1 VQEQAQRL
9 KGDRTHAAEACH
21 VGFEPFAAAPTL
33 FAPRRLSASLRHC
46 VIASLRRC
54 SLTLGI
60 PTRSGQGYGQ
70 AMGIKDIGPRPQ
82 SFDLETETLEN
93 PNYRTVAWSGTY
105 LQVTLMSIPVNGEI
119 GLEKHP
125 DTDQFIRLDRGRGRA
140 QMGPAKDEL
149 TFDQEVTDGWCIL
162 VPAGS
167 WHNVTNIGDE
177 PMQVYTVYAPQ
188 HHKPGKVH
196 QTKEVADTDTDDEP
210 AEWSVQPPAAA
221 DEHA

>member
-1 VQEQAQRL
+1 MATMFGGRQSKDPGNADERMSEKGMRCPASVRQRHQT
-9 KGDRTHAAEACH
+9 GRTP
-21 VGFEPFAAAPTL
+21 GSTL
-33 FAPRRLSASLRHC
+33 
-46 VIASLRRC
+46 
-54 SLTLGI
+54 
-60 PTRSGQGYGQ
+60 TRPGRGYGQ
-70 AMGIKDIGPRPQ
+70 SMSIVDTGPRPQ
-82 SFDLETETLEN
+82 AFDLETETLEN

-105 LQVTLMSIPVNGEI
+105 LQVTLMSIPVNGDI

-140 QMGPAKDEL
+140 QMGPSKNEL
-149 TFDQEVTDGWCIL
+149 TFDQEVSDGWCVI

-196 QTKEVADTDTDDEP
+196 QTKAIADADTDDAPADWSIQPEP
-210 AEWSVQPPAAA
+210 VA
-221 DEHA
+221 DQHA